1 MKRITLAWALTLCS
15 FITFIA
21 CSSPDVGERSVSII
35 PAPAQMTV
43 GEGTFTIHPGIEIGY
58 ADESLKGMGEL
69 LSNEIEKLSGIK
81 LASASDKESN
91 CIIFLELTD
100 PKEFA
105 DLPKAYGL
113 SPKDS
118 VPVDESYSLSIQKRN
133 IYIKATTLEGIY
145 RGITTLKQ
153 IVGGNLQP
161 GGEKIY
167 LPLLEVKDAPRF
179 AWRGL
184 SFDVSRCFFDPEEV
198 KQVIDMVALYKMNVL
213 HMHLSDN
220 QGWRIEIKKYPE
232 LTQIGSKRKETVIG
246 HNSGTYDG
254 KEYGGFYTQDQIR
267 DVINYAAERHITI
280 IPEIDMPG
288 HQLAALATYPELGC
302 TGGPYDVWGQWGV
315 ADDVICAGNEKSMQF
330 LEDVLSEV
338 IDLFPSEY
346 IHVGGDECPKVR
358 WEKCPKCQARI
369 KAEGIKG
376 DKKHS
381 AEEYLQSY
389 VISRMEKFV
398 ESKGRHIIGWD
409 EILEGGLAP
418 NATVMSWRGM
428 DGGIEAAKQK
438 HNVVMTPNT
447 YVYLDYYQ
455 SADTDLEPD
464 AIGGYLP
471 LEKVYSFEP
480 TAGISP
486 EDQKY
491 VIGAQANLWTEYIP
505 TFSQVEYMTMPR
517 IDAVADI
524 QWSDPSKKDYQTF
537 LPRVARMTQ
546 LYDRLGYNYGKH
558 IFDINASLT
567 TNTENGT
574 LDIALTKLGEGDI
587 YYTVD
592 GSDPTIASIKYEG
605 PVQINQD
612 CEFKAIVV
620 RPNGTSRIFSE
631 DIFFNKATMK
641 PITLKEQPSKGYV
654 FNGAQVLVDGLRG
667 GSNYKTGHWLG
678 FQGKDLDATID
689 LKEPTE
695 IQKVSFNTNVVKGDW
710 IMGASAVTV
719 KVSDDGKNFKEVAS
733 KKIPELTQN
742 DKDGLYPQEISFAPV
757 KARYVEVIIN
767 SSKLPKWH
775 GGAGSPAFLFVDE
788 IEIL

>member
-1 MKRITLAWALTLCS
+1 MKKHHLLGVILLCS
-15 FITFIA
+15 GLFS
-21 CSSPDVGERSVSII
+21 CSSGVIQQANYEVIPLPQEIKITTGNFVLNDRTSIVYPKDNKEMQQNANLLAEYI
-35 PAPAQMTV
+35 HQMSGKKLKVTDEPV
-43 GEGTFTIHPGIEIGY
+43 TSNAIILATGLNADNAEAYQLKVTQDNVTITGTSEAGTFYGIQTLRKSLPITNKGDISLPAAEINDY
-58 ADESLKGMGEL
+58 PRFS
-69 LSNEIEKLSGIK
+69 
-81 LASASDKESN
+81 
-91 CIIFLELTD
+91 
-100 PKEFA
+100 
-105 DLPKAYGL
+105 
-113 SPKDS
+113 
-118 VPVDESYSLSIQKRN
+118 
-133 IYIKATTLEGIY
+133 Y
-145 RGITTLKQ
+145 RGVHL
-153 IVGGNLQP
+153 
-161 GGEKIY
+161 
-167 LPLLEVKDAPRF
+167 
-179 AWRGL
+179 
-184 SFDVSRCFFDPEEV
+184 DVSRHFFPADSV
-198 KQVIDMVALYKMNVL
+198 KHFIDMMALHNINRL
-213 HMHLSDN
+213 HWHLTDD
-220 QGWRIEIKKYPE
+220 QGWRIEIKKRPE
-232 LTQIGSKRKETVIG
+232 LTTIGSKRSETVIG
-246 HNSGTYDG
+246 HNSGEYDG
-254 KEYGGFYTQDQIR
+254 IPYSGFYTQDEAREI
-267 DVINYAAERHITI
+267 VKYAKERHITV
-280 IPEIDMPG
+280 IPEIDLPG
-288 HQLAALATYPELGC
+288 HMQAALAAYPELGC
-302 TGGPYDVWGQWGV
+302 TGGLYEVWKMWGV
-315 ADDVICAGNEKSMQF
+315 SEDVLCAGNDKTLTF
-330 LEDVLSEV
+330 IEDVLNEIV
-338 IDLFPSEY
+338 DIFPSEY

-455 SADTDLEPD
+455 SADTDLEPE

-505 TFSQVEYMTMPR
+505 TFSQVEYMIMPR

-612 CEFKAIVV
+612 CEFKTIVV

-733 KKIPELTQN
+733 KKIPELPQN